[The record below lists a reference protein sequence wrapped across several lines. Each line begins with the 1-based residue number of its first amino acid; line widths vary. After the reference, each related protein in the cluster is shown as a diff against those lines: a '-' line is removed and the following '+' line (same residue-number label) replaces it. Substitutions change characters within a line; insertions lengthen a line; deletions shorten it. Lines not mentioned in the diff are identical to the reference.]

1 MNEVMEQPKV
11 EEVKQEIQVYVQRTP
26 PMTVSNAAEC
36 DAAKVKILEV
46 RKEIK
51 LRSKWFDENLLAHS
65 KKTLDAAKAGHEKN
79 KTIKEEAVKPLKDW
93 DVQTDANIIA
103 WTRKEIARVA
113 ALQAKANAKDEEN
126 RRKDA
131 EKGKDPDRRPPPPVY
146 QAPAKSTKSEAGT
159 YTVKVNKRLV
169 IYDETQVPGY
179 HQKINIGP
187 YYKVELNEKVIE
199 QVLRSGQEVPGARLE
214 DDFGSSMRV

>member
-1 MNEVMEQPKV
+1 MDDVIEQPKV

-65 KKTLDAAKAGHEKN
+65 KKTLDAAKAGHDKN

-103 WTRKEIARVA
+103 WTRKEMARVA
-113 ALQAKANAKDEEN
+113 AEQAKANAKHEAA
-126 RRKDA
+126 RAKA
-131 EKGKDPDRRPPPPVY
+131 EAKGKDPDAVKPVPVY
-146 QAPAKSTKSEAGT
+146 QAPAKSIKSEAGT
-159 YTVKVNKRLV
+159 YTITVNKKLV
-169 IYDETQVPGY
+169 VFDEAQVP
-179 HQKINIGP
+179 
-187 YYKVELNEKVIE
+187 ELYWQRIRNDKLIE

-214 DDFGSSMRV
+214 DDLGSSMRV